1 VQLFHVP
8 QPQIENVPTDS
19 ELAHVG
25 PTKHRSPPMTHEGSG
40 SLGTLAFIVTED
52 WYFWSHRLPSA
63 RAAQAVGYDVVVIA
77 RSGAFVERIRSVGIK
92 VIDWPVRRGSLNFF
106 SEFKSLLSL
115 AAILRRLRPAVVH
128 NVALKPVIYGTVAA
142 KLTGVPAIINS
153 VTGFGFLFASSR
165 IASSLSGQVLLF
177 ALRLLARRAHVLTI
191 CQNRDDADLIYP
203 GGQLRDKLRVIKGS
217 GVDVERFSPSPEPEG
232 RLVATFVGR
241 MLWEKGV
248 GELVEA
254 ARILKRRGADLRL
267 VLVGPV
273 DYQNPGAIREDVLQE
288 WQRDGLI
295 DWAGSND
302 DIAEVWRRSHIAV
315 LPSYREG
322 LPKAALE
329 AAACGRAVIT
339 TDVPGCRDI
348 VQDEITGLLVPAR
361 DPVALADA
369 LQRLASSADLRRR
382 MGAAGR
388 AKVTAD
394 FADRV
399 VIEQM
404 SKAYRDVLFWL
415 PTAASTLRTKS
426 GQGRRKSRGALY
438 YLALLGV
445 AAVVIWAAMSVYLL
459 LTV

>member
-1 VQLFHVP
+1 
-8 QPQIENVPTDS
+8 
-19 ELAHVG
+19 
-25 PTKHRSPPMTHEGSG
+25 MTLEGSG
-40 SLGTLAFIVTED
+40 SPGTLAFVVTED

-63 RAAQAVGYDVVVIA
+63 RAAQALGYDVVVIA
-77 RSGAFVERIRSVGIK
+77 HGGTFVDRIRSVGIK
-92 VIDWPVRRGSLNFF
+92 VIDWPVRRGSLNFW
-106 SEFKSLLSL
+106 SEFKALLSL
-115 AAILRRLRPAVVH
+115 GAILRALRPAVVH
-128 NVALKPVIYGTVAA
+128 NIALKPVIYGTVAA
-142 KLTGVPAIINS
+142 KLAGVPAVINS
-153 VTGFGFLFASSR
+153 ITGFGFLFASSR
-165 IASSLSGQVLLF
+165 IASSLTGHVMLF
-177 ALRLLARRAHVLTI
+177 AMRLLARLPRVLTI
-191 CQNRDDADLIYP
+191 CQNRDDADLIFP

-217 GVDVERFSPSPEPEG
+217 GVDIEHFTPSPEPEG
-232 RLVATFVGR
+232 GLVCAFVGR

-248 GELVEA
+248 GDLVEA
-254 ARILKRRGADLRL
+254 AAILKRRGADFRL

-273 DYQNPGAIREDVLQE
+273 DHQNPGAIGEDVLQS
-288 WQRDGLI
+288 WQRDGLV
-295 DWAGSND
+295 DWVGSSD

-322 LPKAALE
+322 LPKAVLE

-348 VQDEITGLLVPAR
+348 VQDGITGLLVPAR
-361 DPVALADA
+361 DPIALADA

-404 SKAYRDVLFWL
+404 SKAYRDVLSWL
-415 PTAASTLRTKS
+415 PADTS
-426 GQGRRKSRGALY
+426 SRGKPKQGQYKNRGMLHYMALF
-438 YLALLGV
+438 GV
-445 AAVVIWAAMSVYLL
+445 AAVVVWAAVSVYLL